1 MRIVVNKPEFEK
13 LISSDASAEIIA
25 ENHMFTEGPVWD
37 AREKRLIFTDIPAT
51 TIFSWT
57 AENGVEVFRKPSGFS
72 NGLTFNRKGHLI
84 ACEHRTR
91 AVTVSKD
98 GESFAIAADR
108 YQDKKLNSPNDVVA
122 SDDGTIFFSD
132 PIYGL
137 REGNG
142 GPAEAELDFQG
153 LYRITPDG
161 ELILITDSFERPN
174 GLALSP
180 DEKTLY
186 VADTVRQHIRAFQ
199 IGPDWQM
206 NGGQIWA
213 ELWDDEYG
221 GRPDGMKVDE
231 NGNLFATG
239 PGGIWVFNP
248 QAELLGRLFFPDKTS
263 NLAWGDDDL
272 GTLYITS
279 SSKVYRLRTNT
290 RGLPLVK

>member
-1 MRIVVNKPEFEK
+1 MRIAKNKPVFEN
-13 LISSDASAEIIA
+13 LIASDAKAELIA
-25 ENHMFTEGPVWD
+25 ENHMFTEGPLWD
-37 AREKRLIFTDIPAT
+37 VHEKRLLFTDIPAT
-51 TIFSWT
+51 TIFSWK
-57 AENGVEVFRKPSGFS
+57 ADKGVEVFREPSGFT
-72 NGLTFNRKGHLI
+72 NGLTFNRKGYLI

-91 AVTVSKD
+91 AITISKD
-98 GESFAIAADR
+98 GKSFKIAADA
-108 YQDKKLNSPNDVVA
+108 YQGKKLNSPNDVIA
-122 SDDGTIFFSD
+122 ANDGTIFFSD

-142 GPAEAELDFQG
+142 GPADAELDFQG
-153 LYRITPDG
+153 LYRITPDS
-161 ELILITDSFERPN
+161 ELILVTDSFERPN

-186 VADTVRQHIRAFQ
+186 VADTVRQHIRAFK
-199 IGPDWQM
+199 IGPNWQM

-231 NGNLFATG
+231 NGNLFSTG
-239 PGGIWVFNP
+239 PGGIWIFNP
-248 QAELLGRLFFPDKTS
+248 QAELLGRIYFPDKTS

-279 SSKVYRLRTNT
+279 SSKVYRLRTKT
-290 RGLPLVK
+290 HGLPLVK

>member
-1 MRIVVNKPEFEK
+1 MRIVVIKPEFEK
-13 LISSDASAEIIA
+13 LISSDATVETIT
-25 ENHMFTEGPVWD
+25 ENHMFTEGPLWD
-37 AREKRLIFTDIPAT
+37 AGEKRLLFTDIPAT
-51 TIFSWT
+51 TIYSWK
-57 AENGVEVFRKPSGFS
+57 ADKGIEIFRQPSGFS
-72 NGLTFNRKGHLI
+72 NGLTFNRKGDLI

-91 AVTVSKD
+91 AITVSKD
-98 GESFAIAADR
+98 GKTFAVAADS
-108 YQDKKLNSPNDVVA
+108 YQGKKLNSPNDVVA
-122 SDDGTIFFSD
+122 ADDGTIFFSD

-153 LYRITPDG
+153 LYRLTPDG
-161 ELILITDSFERPN
+161 NLILITDSFERPN
-174 GLALSP
+174 GLTLSH

-186 VADTVRQHIRAFQ
+186 VADTVRQHIRAFK

-206 NGGQIWA
+206 NGGQIWT
-213 ELWDDEYG
+213 ELWDDKYG
-221 GRPDGMKVDE
+221 GRPDGMKVDK
-231 NGNLFATG
+231 NGNLFSTG
-239 PGGIWVFNP
+239 PGGLWIFNP
-248 QAELLGRLFFPDKTS
+248 QAELLGRIFFPDKTS